1 MWYGSPAFSDDP
13 TDSTTS
19 CVHIQQCSRLRK
31 VRRRL
36 LGSVSGIDIYGL
48 FTVKRTNFIHQP
60 IRIIFS
66 AVTMSQ
72 SRPDQTSGHIQIHNP
87 ESLSDPKP
95 YAYSHEAVVTP
106 GSRLV
111 YLSGQVGFSKTSEV
125 SSDFAT
131 QARQAFANVNTCLAE
146 VGAST
151 RNIVSLTAYVVDY
164 DGKTTQ
170 LWDLLKEWLTD
181 DNGPYYP
188 PSAVIPVPAL
198 VSPELKLEIQCV
210 AALPSTP
217 SPVTRVNEANV
228 PYVDVVVVGAG
239 LSGLQA
245 ATDIHKSKVSYVVL
259 EAKDRVGG
267 KTQAVNMD
275 HGPGVLD
282 IGGAWINDTTQPRMY
297 ALFQKFGF
305 EALPQRV
312 EGDEVFRYNSS
323 SASSRTTW
331 PGLPAVGAEQQ
342 GLFDKV
348 AAEMDK
354 DSKSINLQDASAN
367 THIEDISLGEYFRQ
381 KGAYGFSFDLWRAW
395 IRALTGTEPD
405 AISLVY
411 FLDYVKSA
419 GGIQSLL
426 SDGDDGAQYMTNR
439 SGKIPFDYPG

>member
-1 MWYGSPAFSDDP
+1 
-13 TDSTTS
+13 
-19 CVHIQQCSRLRK
+19 
-31 VRRRL
+31 
-36 LGSVSGIDIYGL
+36 
-48 FTVKRTNFIHQP
+48 
-60 IRIIFS
+60 
-66 AVTMSQ
+66 MSQ
-72 SRPDQTSGHIQIHNP
+72 SRPDPTSGHIQIHNP
-87 ESLSDPKP
+87 EALSDPKP
-95 YAYSHEAVVTP
+95 YAYSHEAVVAP

-111 YLSGQVGFSKTSEV
+111 YLSGQVGFSKTNQV

-164 DGKTTQ
+164 DGKTSP

-198 VSPELKLEIQCV
+198 VTPELKLEIQCV

-282 IGGAWINDTTQPRMY
+282 IGGAWINDTTQPKMY

-312 EGDEVFRYNSS
+312 QGDEVFRYNSS

-348 AAEMDK
+348 AAELDK

-411 FLDYVKSA
+411 FLDYIKSA

-439 SGKIPFDYPG
+439 SGKYPSTILAELGR